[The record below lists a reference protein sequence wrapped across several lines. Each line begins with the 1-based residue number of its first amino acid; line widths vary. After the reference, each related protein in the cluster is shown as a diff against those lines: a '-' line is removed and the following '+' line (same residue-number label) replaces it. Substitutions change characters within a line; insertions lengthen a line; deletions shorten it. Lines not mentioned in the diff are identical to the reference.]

1 MISRALGPPR
11 KSGSSIDMQAAQSLP
26 PAASQQE
33 PDLNFAP
40 RFRPFYEA
48 ELSGYQARLNKL
60 VLPGDFL
67 PLTLQPRLHL
77 QACRLRAGGLAV
89 NLESTPMTVQHR
101 AEHAADA
108 LRAEFLASFIIEGHG
123 TISQNG
129 ASLPVETGDII
140 FRTTALPSEVR
151 MLTDSRLVVIKGSLL
166 NLLGMHLQDIS
177 QFTAQRAASTLPMV
191 RTAHHCLG
199 HVFFEQPDAVSPTS
213 SMFAEQALIS
223 LLAAIY
229 TSQALEQLPTTERG
243 PIESWQAITSYVD
256 THITDNDLSVA
267 AVARALRASSRWVH
281 RLFQMRGIQYGQ
293 YVRERRLQLARSAL
307 EDPCRAHVPV
317 KDIALSCGFQDA
329 SHFSRCFQQRFGSP
343 PNKYR
348 AAALALDQ

>member
-1 MISRALGPPR
+1 MQVLSPPP
-11 KSGSSIDMQAAQSLP
+11 SAGLP
-26 PAASQQE
+26 SE

-48 ELSGYQARLNKL
+48 ELSGYKAQLDKL
-60 VLPGDFL
+60 VLPGDFRA
-67 PLTLQPRLHL
+67 LTMHPRLQL

-89 NLESTPMTVQHR
+89 TLESTPIAVQHR

-108 LRAEFLASFIIEGHG
+108 LRAEFLASFIIEGRG
-123 TISQNG
+123 VITQNG

-166 NLLGMHLQDIS
+166 HLLGMHLQDSS

-191 RTAHHCLG
+191 RTAHRCLE
-199 HVFFEQPDAVSPTS
+199 HVFFEAAQTSPAS
-213 SMFAEQALIS
+213 GMFAEQALLS

-229 TSQALEQLPTTERG
+229 TSQALEQIPNAQRG
-243 PIESWQAITSYVD
+243 PLESWQALTSYLD
-256 THITDNDLSVA
+256 AHIADPDLSVA
-267 AVARALRASSRWVH
+267 GVARALRASSRWVH
-281 RLFQMRGIQYGQ
+281 RLFQMQGTQYNQ
-293 YVRERRLQLARSAL
+293 YVRERRLQLARAAL
-307 EDPCRAHVPV
+307 DDPRKQHLAV

-329 SHFSRCFQQRFGSP
+329 SHFSRRFQQRFGCP
-343 PNKYR
+343 PNRYR
-348 AAALALDQ
+348 TSAQPAS

>member
-1 MISRALGPPR
+1 MQVASPSR
-11 KSGSSIDMQAAQSLP
+11 
-26 PAASQQE
+26 PAACRQV

-48 ELSGYQARLNKL
+48 ELSGYQAQLDKL
-60 VLPGDFL
+60 VLPGDFQ

-89 NLESTPMTVQHR
+89 NLESTPMAVRHR
-101 AEHAADA
+101 PEHAADA
-108 LRAEFLASFIIEGHG
+108 LQAEFLASFILEGHG
-123 TISQNG
+123 IISQNG

-166 NLLGMHLQDIS
+166 NLLGMHLRDIS
-177 QFTAQRAASTLPMV
+177 QFTAQRAVSTLPMV
-191 RTAHHCLG
+191 RTAHGCLA
-199 HVFFEQPDAVSPTS
+199 HVFFQEPSAVSPTS

-229 TSQALEQLPTTERG
+229 TSQALEQLPTAERG
-243 PIESWQAITSYVD
+243 PIESWQAITSYLD
-256 THITDNDLSVA
+256 THIADSDLSVA
-267 AVARALRASSRWVH
+267 AVARALRASNRWVH

-293 YVRERRLQLARSAL
+293 YVRERRLELARTAL
-307 EDPCRAHVPV
+307 EDPTKGHLPV
-317 KDIALSCGFQDA
+317 KEIAASCGFQDA
-329 SHFSRCFQQRFGSP
+329 SHFSRCFQQRFGCP
-343 PNKYR
+343 PNQYR
-348 AAALALDQ
+348 AGIQRAT